1 MKYRVVQVDSSTFKL
16 QRYALCYWADVR
28 ESGEDPFR
36 QPATKLFSSVAEAE
50 QYAKQQYA
58 EPKVVS
64 EFEV

>member
-16 QRYALCYWADVR
+16 QRHALCYWADVR
-28 ESGEDPFR
+28 EPGEDPYR
-36 QPATKLFSSVAEAE
+36 RPSARLFSSVAEAE
-50 QYAKQQYA
+50 QYTKQQYA